1 MRSGAIICV
10 ATNNISDGDDP
21 TKNWMVGPLLVDFG
35 EIRGYCRGHCP
46 YFDEGYDFGESE

>member
-1 MRSGAIICV
+1 MKSGAIICV

-35 EIRGYCRGHCP
+35 GIRGYGRGLGPC
-46 YFDEGYDFGESE
+46 FDGGYDFGESE